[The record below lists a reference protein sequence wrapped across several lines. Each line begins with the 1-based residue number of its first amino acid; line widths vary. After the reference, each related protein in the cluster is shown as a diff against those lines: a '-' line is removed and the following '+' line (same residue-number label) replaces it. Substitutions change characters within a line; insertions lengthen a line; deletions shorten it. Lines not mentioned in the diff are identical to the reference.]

1 MTAAASELAQFG
13 LYKGNWFEN
22 GTAKVVFED
31 AEPVFNESAILAV
44 G

>member
-1 MTAAASELAQFG
+1 MTAATSELAQYG

-31 AEPVFNESAILAV
+31 AKPVFNESAVLTV
-44 G
+44 S